1 MHGLK
6 ITETL
11 ISQYLQFP
19 EIAKEF
25 AGYYDLFNKY
35 KSDYKINKI
44 FAGKMTQDIIERA
57 KAANFDER
65 LSLLGMLLDG
75 VNESVHEVSID
86 EKVFK
91 AFFSFLK
98 QKKAAFPV
106 TGLPASCPS
115 EAIYHVTL
123 MTYHIAIFVIYGFTL
138 LGYFDFAPRA
148 FFSSAI
154 QSAIR
159 ISFNFAGLYG

>member
-1 MHGLK
+1 MIADLQIEEHYKNFSLMY
-6 ITETL
+6 
-11 ISQYLQFP
+11 YL
-19 EIAKEF
+19 IAK
-25 AGYYDLFNKY
+25 
-35 KSDYKINKI
+35 KSIQRKIIKIFLKINKI

-106 TGLPASCPS
+106 TGAIPAEILNGQIQTNAASIVTGKKAALSLRRIKRSFTASMICCDKRGQIFPS
-115 EAIYHVTL
+115 PA
-123 MTYHIAIFVIYGFTL
+123 
-138 LGYFDFAPRA
+138 
-148 FFSSAI
+148 
-154 QSAIR
+154 
-159 ISFNFAGLYG
+159 

>member
-6 ITETL
+6 ITEAL

-25 AGYYDLFNKY
+25 AVYYDLFNKY

-86 EKVFK
+86 EKVFE
-91 AFFSFLK
+91 AFFAFLK
-98 QKKAAFPV
+98 
-106 TGLPASCPS
+106 
-115 EAIYHVTL
+115 
-123 MTYHIAIFVIYGFTL
+123 
-138 LGYFDFAPRA
+138 
-148 FFSSAI
+148 
-154 QSAIR
+154 
-159 ISFNFAGLYG
+159 